1 MENIPKS
8 LWPLLMSAAE
18 AAAKSDGALT
28 KSISQAAQ
36 GVSTWR
42 ELLSKGRIWRDEDG
56 ANWPQDNTL
65 RSGWQNLLRDK
76 GLPHLVKKYPKLV
89 DPLLASL
96 LETVEQ
102 FHQELDEM
110 EDSNEE
116 TDPQDEEEEQEDEA
130 NNPSTPSDT
139 NDESEDAAA
148 DTEDIESSTASTNE
162 VNGDDTED
170 ADTSEREAL
179 AEKLM
184 DQLSEQ
190 LGDVADAMSAADSAF
205 GNGAGEAMLGE
216 TGFGESQGQWRDTLN
231 KDQSEEL
238 LSLAKIM
245 RSSPELR
252 ELLRNLGRRSAIRGP
267 LHKLPEEIWH
277 EGGPDGV
284 IRSPAAPAEATGVTL
299 SGSWDTMLPSE
310 AQLLAAKSPMLRTL
324 HHARRIE
331 QSLLCYDRSSW
342 LEDDSKKTG
351 RSEIRPVGKAGPL
364 IVCLDT
370 SGSMMGDRELLSKA
384 LVVECVRQA
393 HRQRRPC
400 YLYAFSGAGDLKEL
414 ELDLSQA
421 GFRKV
426 LDFLQKSFGGGTY
439 LEDALAEVAT
449 KLQQEIWQNADLL
462 IVTDGELNAST
473 DEAAIVK
480 ARAEY
485 GTKVTGLVLADT
497 GGAAMERLCN
507 ELYVTGRNF
516 RGEKGLKFPK
526 LRKLDCRLPE
536 AV

>member
-1 MENIPKS
+1 MEFIHLSSSSSAFGSISSFSSLKPFCTNSKLPLPKGIRQLKDGARLARATCSPVIGVVILKHRKRISCKGRLQDDGKEFTNSEDAKVEELDVLDSLPMENIPKS

-190 LGDVADAMSAADSAF
+190 LGDDLVKVKD
-205 GNGAGEAMLGE
+205 NG
-216 TGFGESQGQWRDTLN
+216 
-231 KDQSEEL
+231 
-238 LSLAKIM
+238 
-245 RSSPELR
+245 
-252 ELLRNLGRRSAIRGP
+252 
-267 LHKLPEEIWH
+267 
-277 EGGPDGV
+277 
-284 IRSPAAPAEATGVTL
+284 
-299 SGSWDTMLPSE
+299 
-310 AQLLAAKSPMLRTL
+310 
-324 HHARRIE
+324 
-331 QSLLCYDRSSW
+331 
-342 LEDDSKKTG
+342 
-351 RSEIRPVGKAGPL
+351 L
-364 IVCLDT
+364 IL
-370 SGSMMGDRELLSKA
+370 
-384 LVVECVRQA
+384 
-393 HRQRRPC
+393 
-400 YLYAFSGAGDLKEL
+400 
-414 ELDLSQA
+414 
-421 GFRKV
+421 
-426 LDFLQKSFGGGTY
+426 
-439 LEDALAEVAT
+439 
-449 KLQQEIWQNADLL
+449 
-462 IVTDGELNAST
+462 
-473 DEAAIVK
+473 
-480 ARAEY
+480 
-485 GTKVTGLVLADT
+485 
-497 GGAAMERLCN
+497 
-507 ELYVTGRNF
+507 
-516 RGEKGLKFPK
+516 
-526 LRKLDCRLPE
+526 
-536 AV
+536 

>member
-1 MENIPKS
+1 MIS
-8 LWPLLMSAAE
+8 FSISACACNGQ

-231 KDQSEEL
+231 KDQS
-238 LSLAKIM
+238 
-245 RSSPELR
+245 
-252 ELLRNLGRRSAIRGP
+252 LGI
-267 LHKLPEEIWH
+267 
-277 EGGPDGV
+277 
-284 IRSPAAPAEATGVTL
+284 
-299 SGSWDTMLPSE
+299 
-310 AQLLAAKSPMLRTL
+310 
-324 HHARRIE
+324 
-331 QSLLCYDRSSW
+331 
-342 LEDDSKKTG
+342 
-351 RSEIRPVGKAGPL
+351 
-364 IVCLDT
+364 
-370 SGSMMGDRELLSKA
+370 
-384 LVVECVRQA
+384 
-393 HRQRRPC
+393 
-400 YLYAFSGAGDLKEL
+400 
-414 ELDLSQA
+414 
-421 GFRKV
+421 
-426 LDFLQKSFGGGTY
+426 
-439 LEDALAEVAT
+439 
-449 KLQQEIWQNADLL
+449 
-462 IVTDGELNAST
+462 
-473 DEAAIVK
+473 
-480 ARAEY
+480 
-485 GTKVTGLVLADT
+485 
-497 GGAAMERLCN
+497 
-507 ELYVTGRNF
+507 
-516 RGEKGLKFPK
+516 LKFSW
-526 LRKLDCRLPE
+526 
-536 AV
+536 